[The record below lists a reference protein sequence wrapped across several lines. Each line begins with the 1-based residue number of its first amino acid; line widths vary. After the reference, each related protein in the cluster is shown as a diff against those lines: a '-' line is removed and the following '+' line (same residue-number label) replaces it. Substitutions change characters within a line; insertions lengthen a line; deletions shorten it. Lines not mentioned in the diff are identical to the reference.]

1 MKDVQPSHLHMLQQ
15 HEARAKQA
23 GVLLIQTA
31 YKQLRRQFCQKLESN
46 LSKTGLLLLMNTEL
60 LNNTFSGEA
69 VMQKSGILPK
79 KGGNRP
85 RLA

>member
-31 YKQLRRQFCQKLESN
+31 YKVTVEKAV
-46 LSKTGLLLLMNTEL
+46 LSE
-60 LNNTFSGEA
+60 
-69 VMQKSGILPK
+69 I
-79 KGGNRP
+79 RI
-85 RLA
+85 